1 MDTKETSLFT
11 KLTVFTVALGTF
23 MSSFDINAAN
33 IALPMIQSSFH
44 TSIAIVE
51 WVVVAYL
58 LTLCSTQL
66 TIGRISDLCGPKK
79 IYTAGFVSFTVSS
92 ILCGISWNI
101 TSLIVFRILEAISAA
116 MMASTSSAIIT
127 NAVAPSSR
135 GKALSFTAIA
145 VAVASCAGPT
155 LGGLLASRFGWNSIF
170 FINIPIG
177 ILGTVFSLKFIQKDT
192 AKLGVKFDLPGSA
205 LIILALV
212 AILLPLDLLSLNT
225 INVLTAILLLVA
237 GLVLAAIFILHESR
251 IDQPILNLA
260 LFKNHIFANSNFAA
274 SLFYTAEFMM
284 VFLSP
289 YYLQQQHLLTPSVAG
304 MMMFPMALMMLV
316 FAPIAGTLSDKFDSR
331 LISSIGMAIL
341 AAAILGFGGFQAN
354 TPIALLIVMFAFVGI
369 GAGLFNTPNNSAVM
383 GSVSTAHRGIAG
395 ATLGTMRTIGMV
407 LGEAISATLLSAN
420 LSRGTQI
427 FSLQGITGLL
437 LQRSAFS
444 YAQRITC
451 IVAAACALLAMLFS
465 LTRGK
470 KPAGETVAALPMEK
484 E

>member
-1 MDTKETSLFT
+1 MNNNESSFFT

-33 IALPMIQSSFH
+33 IALPMIQNSFH

-66 TIGRISDLCGPKK
+66 TIGRISDLYGPKK
-79 IYTAGFVSFTVSS
+79 IYTAGFISFTISS

-101 TSLIVFRILEAISAA
+101 ASLIIFRILEAISAA

-127 NAVAPSSR
+127 NAVPPSNR

-177 ILGTVFSLKFIQKDT
+177 ILGTVFSIKFIQKDT
-192 AKLGVKFDLPGSA
+192 AKTGIKFDLPGSV

-212 AILLPLDLLSLNT
+212 AILLPLDLLSLKT
-225 INVLTAILLLVA
+225 INLLSAIILFTV
-237 GLVLAAIFILHESR
+237 GLALAAIFILHESR
-251 IDQPILNLA
+251 TDQPILNLA

-289 YYLQQQHLLTPSVAG
+289 YYLQQQRMLTPSMAG
-304 MMMFPMALMMLV
+304 MMMFPMALMMLI
-316 FAPIAGTLSDKFDSR
+316 FAPIAGALSDKFDSR
-331 LISSIGMAIL
+331 LISSIGMVIL

-354 TPIALLIVMFAFVGI
+354 TPIALLIIMFAVVGI

-383 GSVSTAHRGIAG
+383 GSVSAAHRGIAG

-420 LSRGTQI
+420 LSNGTRI
-427 FSLQGITGLL
+427 FSLKGVSGLL
-437 LQRSAFS
+437 LKQSAFS

-451 IVAAACALLAMLFS
+451 IAAAAFALLAMLFS

-470 KPAGETVAALPMEK
+470 ISSLEPSADVPVNKK
-484 E
+484 

>member
-1 MDTKETSLFT
+1 MENETALFT

-33 IALPMIQSSFH
+33 IALPMIQNSFH

-66 TIGRISDLCGPKK
+66 TIGRISDLYGPKK
-79 IYTAGFVSFTVSS
+79 VYTAGFIFFTVSS
-92 ILCGISWNI
+92 ILCGLSWNI
-101 TSLIVFRILEAISAA
+101 ISLILFRILEAISAA

-127 NAVAPSSR
+127 NAVAPTSR
-135 GKALSFTAIA
+135 GKALSLTAIA

-155 LGGLLASRFGWNSIF
+155 LGGLLASKFGWNSIF

-177 ILGTVFSLKFIQKDT
+177 ILGTLFSFKFIQKDA
-192 AKLGVKFDLPGSA
+192 AKSDVKFDVLGSV
-205 LIILALV
+205 LIILALT

-225 INVLTAILLLVA
+225 INMLTAVLLVGA
-237 GLVLAAIFILHESR
+237 GLVLAVTFIVHESR
-251 IDQPILNLA
+251 SDHPILNLS

-274 SLFYTAEFMM
+274 TLFYTAEFMM

-289 YYLQQQHLLTPSVAG
+289 YYLQQQHQLTPSVAG
-304 MMMFPMALMMLV
+304 MMMFPMALMMLI

-341 AAAILGFGGFQAN
+341 TAAILGFGGFQAN
-354 TPIALLIVMFAFVGI
+354 TPIALLIVMFAVVGI

-383 GSVSTAHRGIAG
+383 GSVSATHRGIAG

-407 LGEAISATLLSAN
+407 LGEALSATLLSAN
-420 LSRGTQI
+420 LSRGTHI
-427 FSLQGITGLL
+427 FSLQGVSGLL
-437 LQRSAFS
+437 LQQSAFG
-444 YAQRITC
+444 YAMHITC
-451 IVAAACALLAMLFS
+451 YAAAGCALLAMLFS

-470 KPAGETVAALPMEK
+470 KPVTEPMTAVQTGK
-484 E
+484 NK